1 MQTVC
6 LVGKPN
12 VGKSSIFNRLIKE
25 NKSIIM
31 DTPGVTRDRIYGRV
45 NHNDK
50 SFYLIDTGGIS
61 LGEDDFAKDIL
72 VQATLAID
80 EADLVLFVVDGND
93 DPDASDKKV
102 AEILHKSSKKVIV
115 VVNKIDNDK
124 KKENLYNYYELG
136 FSDLVAVSAS
146 HNIGFDGLL
155 NTITSDLPEE
165 VKEEDTSLK
174 FCIIG
179 RPNVG
184 KSSLINEKV
193 DAIVID
199 DARLDI
205 LKEENNEEYNLLK
218 KIGSY
223 SIDVKSEK
231 IGKEVDVTNSSFNI
245 YVSGIDTYGSINKVS
260 RSDVNILI
268 TVNPV
273 TKEILLTNIPRDYY
287 VKLHKNGEY
296 DKLTHAGIYGID
308 ESINTL
314 EDLFDT
320 KINYYVKVNFTSL
333 VDIVDALDGITVN
346 SPYSFVSQDGY
357 SYKKGDNI
365 LDGKKALS
373 FARERKSF
381 KEGDRTRGENQQR
394 VLTALINKAMSPKI
408 ITNYTNLLTSLKG
421 KFVTN
426 ISDEDITKLIK
437 MQLKNNSSWTIKSI
451 SVNGTDAMD
460 YVYSYNKTKLYVMKP
475 DYETV
480 NNAKE
485 QIKKVQDKKG

>member
-184 KSSLINEKV
+184 KSSLINAILNEER
-193 DAIVID
+193 AIVSDVAGTTRDAVDTKFKYNHEDITVID
-199 DARLDI
+199 TAGMRKKGKIYESVEKYSLIRSLKAIDRSDVCVLVIDASTGIIEHDKHIASYALDAGKGIVICVNKWDTINNPDSDIRKWKEDIKNEFQFIPYAHTVFLSAKTKKRLSGLMPEVI
-205 LKEENNEEYNLLK
+205 NAYNNNRKEVKTSLLNNIIMEAVSMHEPPSYKGKRLKIYFVSQTGTRPPKFTFSVNNKGLVHFSYERYLENQIRNN
-218 KIGSY
+218 
-223 SIDVKSEK
+223 IDFDGTPIMLQFKNKSEK
-231 IGKEVDVTNSSFNI
+231 
-245 YVSGIDTYGSINKVS
+245 
-260 RSDVNILI
+260 
-268 TVNPV
+268 
-273 TKEILLTNIPRDYY
+273 
-287 VKLHKNGEY
+287 
-296 DKLTHAGIYGID
+296 
-308 ESINTL
+308 
-314 EDLFDT
+314 
-320 KINYYVKVNFTSL
+320 
-333 VDIVDALDGITVN
+333 
-346 SPYSFVSQDGY
+346 
-357 SYKKGDNI
+357 
-365 LDGKKALS
+365 
-373 FARERKSF
+373 
-381 KEGDRTRGENQQR
+381 
-394 VLTALINKAMSPKI
+394 
-408 ITNYTNLLTSLKG
+408 
-421 KFVTN
+421 
-426 ISDEDITKLIK
+426 
-437 MQLKNNSSWTIKSI
+437 
-451 SVNGTDAMD
+451 
-460 YVYSYNKTKLYVMKP
+460 
-475 DYETV
+475 
-480 NNAKE
+480 
-485 QIKKVQDKKG
+485 

>member
-165 VKEEDTSLK
+165 VKEEDSSLK

-184 KSSLINEKV
+184 KSSLINAILNEER
-193 DAIVID
+193 AIVSDVAGTTRDAVDTKFKYNHEDITVID
-199 DARLDI
+199 TAGMRKKGKIYESVEKYSLIRSLKAIDRSDVCVLVIDASTGIIEHDKHIASYALDAGKGIVICVNKWDTINNPDSDIRKWKEDIKNEFQFIPYAHTVFLSAKTKKRLSGLMPEVI
-205 LKEENNEEYNLLK
+205 NAYNNNRKEVKTSLLNNIIMEAVSMHEPPSYKGKRLKIYFVSQTGTCPPKFTFSVNNKGLVHFSYERYLENQIRNN
-218 KIGSY
+218 
-223 SIDVKSEK
+223 IDFDGTPIMLQFKNKSEK
-231 IGKEVDVTNSSFNI
+231 
-245 YVSGIDTYGSINKVS
+245 
-260 RSDVNILI
+260 
-268 TVNPV
+268 
-273 TKEILLTNIPRDYY
+273 
-287 VKLHKNGEY
+287 
-296 DKLTHAGIYGID
+296 
-308 ESINTL
+308 
-314 EDLFDT
+314 
-320 KINYYVKVNFTSL
+320 
-333 VDIVDALDGITVN
+333 
-346 SPYSFVSQDGY
+346 
-357 SYKKGDNI
+357 
-365 LDGKKALS
+365 
-373 FARERKSF
+373 
-381 KEGDRTRGENQQR
+381 
-394 VLTALINKAMSPKI
+394 
-408 ITNYTNLLTSLKG
+408 
-421 KFVTN
+421 
-426 ISDEDITKLIK
+426 
-437 MQLKNNSSWTIKSI
+437 
-451 SVNGTDAMD
+451 
-460 YVYSYNKTKLYVMKP
+460 
-475 DYETV
+475 
-480 NNAKE
+480 
-485 QIKKVQDKKG
+485 